1 MILGLAAT
9 LALTACEKRP
19 DDIPVDVSVIGANR
33 LAADPRRGPM
43 PTGARVLRDSVA
55 QGLVRF
61 DAAGGIEP
69 GLAER
74 WIVIDDGRSIIFRL
88 KEATW
93 SDGRPVVADDVVRQL
108 KRALGSGSRN
118 TLLPYL
124 TAIDEIVAM
133 TPQVIEV
140 RLSRPRPDLLK
151 LFAQPELGITAPD
164 GGEGSGPF
172 RIAEASAASVL
183 LRPIDDPTE
192 VADDRPDAPKPQDL
206 VRLRAERASTAILRF
221 AQRRSDL
228 VEGGTFLDWPMID
241 LSDVAPANV
250 RLDPA
255 AGLFGLLV
263 ARRDGFLSTRD
274 NRSAIALAIDRAALT
289 AAFSDGWAP
298 TDTILPEALDS
309 TSPPAQPDWS
319 SVPDSERLAMAQAR
333 VVTYRRTSP
342 DPLVL
347 RIALPEGPGATLLY
361 GQIAAAIAR
370 LGITTER
377 VAIDDATAHL
387 RLIDRVAPY
396 DSARWYLRAA
406 CQPCALPIARLIAEI
421 RLAPDVATRARMLA
435 QADSALTADVA
446 FIPLARP
453 LRWSLVAPR
462 LRQWTPN
469 ARAFHPLN
477 RLRTDPK

>member
-9 LALTACEKRP
+9 LTLTACEKRP
-19 DDIPVDVSVIGANR
+19 DDIPVEVSVIGPAR
-33 LAADPRRGPM
+33 LTADPYRDAIPS
-43 PTGARVLRDSVA
+43 GARVLRDSVA

-74 WIVIDDGRSIIFRL
+74 WIVIDDGRSLIFRL
-88 KEATW
+88 REATW
-93 SDGRPVVADDVVRQL
+93 NDGRPIVAADVVRQL
-108 KRALGSGSRN
+108 RRAIGDASRN
-118 TLLPYL
+118 PLRPFL

-133 TPQVIEV
+133 TPEVIEV

-151 LFAQPELGITAPD
+151 LFAQPELGIAAP
-164 GGEGSGPF
+164 GSTIGSGPF
-172 RIAEASAASVL
+172 RIARTAAATVL
-183 LRPIDDPTE
+183 LEPVAEQAGDDEAAERP
-192 VADDRPDAPKPQDL
+192 APQEF
-206 VRLRAERASTAILRF
+206 VRLRAERASAAILRF

-228 VEGGTFLDWPMID
+228 VEGGTFLDWPMVG
-241 LSDVAPANV
+241 LSEVPPANI

-255 AGLFGLLV
+255 AGVFGLLV
-263 ARRDGFLSTRD
+263 ARRDGFLATRD
-274 NRSAIALAIDRAALT
+274 NRSAVALVIDRAAVT
-289 AAFSDGWAP
+289 AAFSDAWTP

-309 TSPPAQPDWS
+309 ASPPAQPDWS

-333 VVTYRRTSP
+333 VESYRRANP
-342 DPLVL
+342 DPVVL
-347 RIALPEGPGATLLY
+347 RIALPDGPGATLLY
-361 GQIAAAIAR
+361 GQVAAAIAQ
-370 LGITTER
+370 LGIGTER
-377 VAIDDATAHL
+377 VPFDDDSAHL

-406 CQPCALPIARLIAEI
+406 CQPCALPIAQLIADI
-421 RLAPDVATRARMLA
+421 RMAPDVATRARMLA

-446 FIPLARP
+446 FIPFARP
-453 LRWSLVAPR
+453 LRWSLVATR

-477 RLRTDPK
+477 RLRTDPR

>member
-1 MILGLAAT
+1 M
-9 LALTACEKRP
+9 
-19 DDIPVDVSVIGANR
+19 
-33 LAADPRRGPM
+33 
-43 PTGARVLRDSVA
+43 LRDSVA

-88 KEATW
+88 RDALW
-93 SDGRPVVADDVVRQL
+93 SNGRPVVAADVVRQL
-108 KRALGSGSRN
+108 RRALGSGSRN

-124 TAIDEIVAM
+124 TAIDEIVSM

-172 RIAEASAASVL
+172 RIAEASASSVL
-183 LRPIDDPTE
+183 LRPIADP
-192 VADDRPDAPKPQDL
+192 ADGDDDRPETPKPQDL
-206 VRLRAERASTAILRF
+206 VRLRAERASVAILRF
-221 AQRRSDL
+221 AARRSDL
-228 VEGGTFLDWPMID
+228 VEGGGFLDWPLVG
-241 LSDVAPANV
+241 LSDVPAANV
-250 RLDPA
+250 RLDAP

-263 ARRDGFLSTRD
+263 ARRDGFLATRD
-274 NRSAIALAIDRAALT
+274 NRSAIALAIDRALVT
-289 AAFSDGWAP
+289 AAFSDAWAP
-298 TDTILPEALDS
+298 TDTILPDALDS
-309 TSPPAQPDWS
+309 ASPPAQPDWS

-333 VVTYRRTSP
+333 VVTYRRTNA
-342 DPLVL
+342 DPLIL
-347 RIALPEGPGATLLY
+347 RVALPTGPGATLLY
-361 GQIAAAIAR
+361 GQIAAALAQ
-370 LGITTER
+370 LGIGTER
-377 VAIDDATAHL
+377 VPLDDETAHL
-387 RLIDRVAPY
+387 RLLDRVAPY

-406 CQPCALPIARLIAEI
+406 CQPCALPIARLIADI
-421 RLAPDVATRARMLA
+421 RLAPDVATRAQMLA

-446 FIPLARP
+446 YIPIARP
-453 LRWSLVAPR
+453 LRWSLVATR

-477 RLRTDPK
+477 RLRSDPK